1 MIVATN
7 GKESSPVQIVHWW
20 PTRWPWRVIQHYHFS
35 PLLIWGA
42 RKRKTRYMT
51 LAQTWIDNEPIWAVA
66 RCCPKD
72 QPSRAKGRFLALLRL
87 ARTLKKMGYRL
98 ERA

>member
-1 MIVATN
+1 
-7 GKESSPVQIVHWW
+7 
-20 PTRWPWRVIQHYHFS
+20 
-35 PLLIWGA
+35 
-42 RKRKTRYMT
+42 MT
-51 LAQTWIDNEPIWAVA
+51 LAQTWINNELVETVA